1 MGRRSFVAAPLRM
14 RPRQSFFSS
23 SIGSKYL
30 IALSGLSLVGFL
42 ILHLAGNLL
51 VLVSPEAFNRYSD
64 RLIHNPLLIPA
75 ELGLLA
81 LFLLHVFK
89 AVKLWFGA
97 RDARPK
103 GYAQKKWAGHS
114 SRKSIASTTMILS
127 GTFLFV
133 FVLSHL
139 VTFKYG
145 AHYVTADDPA
155 KRDLYRLVIEVFS
168 RPGYVLFYVVSMVI
182 IGFHLW
188 HGSSSAF
195 QSLGIDHGGLAT
207 KIRAAGW
214 GLAVLVAGGF
224 LIIPLWVFF
233 AGARS

>member
-1 MGRRSFVAAPLRM
+1 M
-14 RPRQSFFSS
+14 RPRQSFFDSS
-23 SIGSKYL
+23 VGSKYL

-51 VLVSPEAFNRYSD
+51 IFVSAGAFNRYSD
-64 RLIHNPLLIPA
+64 KLIHNPLLIPA

-89 AVKLWFGA
+89 TVRLWFGS

-103 GYAQKKWAGHS
+103 GYARKKWAGHT
-114 SRKSIASTTMILS
+114 SRKSVASTTMILS

-133 FVLSHL
+133 FVLLHL

-145 AHYVTADDPA
+145 PHYVTTDHPGE
-155 KRDLYRLVIEVFS
+155 RDLYRLVIEVFS
-168 RPGYVLFYVVSMVI
+168 RPGYVVFYIVSMVI

-188 HGSSSAF
+188 HGASSAF
-195 QSLGIDHGGLAT
+195 QSLGIDQGGLAP

-214 GLAVLVAGGF
+214 GLAILIAGGF
-224 LIIPLWVFF
+224 LIIPVWVYLL

>member
-1 MGRRSFVAAPLRM
+1 MPSRR
-14 RPRQSFFSS
+14 SFFSS
-23 SIGSKYL
+23 SVGSKYL

-51 VLVSPEAFNRYSD
+51 VLVSPDAFNRYSN

-89 AVKLWFGA
+89 TVRLWFGS

-114 SRKSIASTTMILS
+114 SRKSVASTTMILS

-133 FVLSHL
+133 FVLLHL

-145 AHYVTADDPA
+145 PHYVTADHPGD
-155 KRDLYRLVIEVFS
+155 RDLYRLMIEVFS
-168 RPGYVLFYVVSMVI
+168 KPSYVLFYVVSMVI

-188 HGSSSAF
+188 HGASSAF
-195 QSLGIDHGGLAT
+195 QSLGIDQGGIAP

-214 GLAVLVAGGF
+214 GLAVLIAGGF
-224 LIIPLWVFF
+224 LIIPVWVFLF
-233 AGARS
+233 AGARA

>member
-1 MGRRSFVAAPLRM
+1 MSSRR
-14 RPRQSFFSS
+14 SFFSS

-30 IALSGLSLVGFL
+30 IALTGLSLVGFL
-42 ILHLAGNLL
+42 ILHLVGNLL
-51 VLVSPEAFNRYSD
+51 VLVSPQLFNRYSD

-81 LFLLHVFK
+81 LFLLHVYK
-89 AVKLWFGA
+89 AVTLWFGS

-103 GYAQKKWAGHS
+103 GYAVKKWAGHT
-114 SRKSIASTTMILS
+114 SRKSVASTTMILS

-133 FVLSHL
+133 FVLLHL

-145 AHYVTADDPA
+145 PHYISAGRPGE
-155 KRDLYRLVIEVFS
+155 RDLYRLVVEVFS
-168 RPGYVLFYVVSMVI
+168 KPGYVIFYVVSMVI

-188 HGSSSAF
+188 HGTSSAF
-195 QSLGIDHGGLAT
+195 QSIGVGQGGLAP

-214 GLAVLVAGGF
+214 GLAVLIAGGF
-224 LIIPLWVFF
+224 LIIPVWVFLF

>member
-1 MGRRSFVAAPLRM
+1 MSSRR
-14 RPRQSFFSS
+14 SFFSS

-30 IALSGLSLVGFL
+30 IALTGLSLVGFL

-51 VLVSPEAFNRYSD
+51 VLVSPDAFNKYSD

-81 LFLLHVFK
+81 LFLLHVYK
-89 AVKLWFGA
+89 TVRLWFGS
-97 RDARPK
+97 RDARPTS
-103 GYAQKKWAGHS
+103 YARKKWAGHT
-114 SRKSIASTTMILS
+114 SRKNLASTTMILT

-133 FVLSHL
+133 FVLLHL

-145 AHYVTADDPA
+145 PHYATADHPGQ
-155 KRDLYRLVIEVFS
+155 RDLYRLVIEVFS
-168 RPGYVLFYVVSMVI
+168 KPGYVVFYVVSMVI
-182 IGFHLW
+182 TGFHLW
-188 HGSSSAF
+188 HGASSAF
-195 QSLGIDHGGLAT
+195 QSLGIDQAGLAP

-214 GLAVLVAGGF
+214 GLAVVVAGGF
-224 LIIPLWVFF
+224 LIVPVWVFFF

>member
-1 MGRRSFVAAPLRM
+1 MPARRSFFA
-14 RPRQSFFSS
+14 SS
-23 SIGSKYL
+23 VGSKYL

-51 VLVSPEAFNRYSD
+51 VLVSRDAFNGYSD

-81 LFLLHVFK
+81 LFLLHVYK
-89 AVKLWFGA
+89 TVKLWFGS
-97 RDARPK
+97 RDSRPT
-103 GYAQKKWAGHS
+103 GYAQSKWARHT
-114 SRKSIASTTMILS
+114 SRKSVASTTMILS

-133 FVLSHL
+133 FVLLHL

-145 AHYVTADDPA
+145 PHYLTADHPA
-155 KRDLYRLVIEVFS
+155 QRDFYRLVVEVFS
-168 RPGYVLFYVVSMVI
+168 KPGYVLFYVVSMVI

-188 HGSSSAF
+188 HGASSAF
-195 QSLGIDHGGLAT
+195 QSLGVDQAGLAS

-214 GLAVLVAGGF
+214 GLAVLIAGGF
-224 LIIPLWVFF
+224 LIIPVWIFF
-233 AGARS
+233 AGARL

>member
-1 MGRRSFVAAPLRM
+1 M

-51 VLVSPEAFNRYSD
+51 VLVSPDAFNGYSD
-64 RLIHNPLLIPA
+64 KLIRNPLLVPA

-89 AVKLWFGA
+89 AVQLWLGS
-97 RDARPK
+97 RDARPE
-103 GYAQKKWAGHS
+103 GYAVRKWAGHT
-114 SRKSIASTTMILS
+114 SRKSVASSTMILT

-133 FVLSHL
+133 FVLLHL

-145 AHYVTADDPA
+145 PHYASAGHPGH
-155 KRDLYRLVIEVFS
+155 RDLYRLVIEVFS
-168 RPGYVLFYVVSMVI
+168 KPAYVIFYVVSMVI

-188 HGSSSAF
+188 HGASSAF
-195 QSLGIDHGGLAT
+195 QSLGIDQGGIAP

-214 GLAVLVAGGF
+214 GLAVLITGGF
-224 LIIPLWVFF
+224 LIVPVWVFFF
-233 AGARS
+233 AGARP